1 MKMQDLRERLL
12 RHQTQHSSEAKYAIS
27 QIWPSS
33 AEGSD
38 KSKAEGSD
46 KSKED
51 GVSAM
56 RSQEP
61 TVKAG
66 PQVESQNN
74 SIPASAQPP
83 AGREALAAVTA
94 LFQFAEGFENR
105 VRELVKV
112 LQPLEA
118 LSHTTVKELA
128 PLADFR
134 AQIEQLAATLDPM
147 KAFYTQ
153 LQRLANDFPPM
164 RNLYEQVVKIP
175 EEFQIQLLH
184 LAETLAPAKA
194 FRQRIE
200 DLAKSFEPIDALEEQ
215 FLKLAESFGQ
225 VVGER
230 PAQNGNGNG
239 GGGATG
245 DRELPS
251 HTENGVKMSA
261 VTSGPGGKSAWVMG

>member
-12 RHQTQHSSEAKYAIS
+12 RHQTQPSSEAKYAIS
-27 QIWPSS
+27 QIWPST
-33 AEGSD
+33 AEG
-38 KSKAEGSD
+38 GD

-51 GVSAM
+51 GDSAM

-74 SIPASAQPP
+74 TVPATAQPP
-83 AGREALAAVTA
+83 PGREALAAVTA

-105 VRELVKV
+105 IRDLVKV
-112 LQPLEA
+112 LQPLES

-134 AQIEQLAATLDPM
+134 SQIEQLAATLDPM
-147 KAFYTQ
+147 KAFYAQ
-153 LQRLANDFPPM
+153 LLRLANDFPPM
-164 RNLYEQVVKIP
+164 RSLYEQVVKIP
-175 EEFQIQLLH
+175 EEFQIQLLR
-184 LAETLAPAKA
+184 LAESLAPAKA

-215 FLKLAESFGQ
+215 FLKLADSFGQ
-225 VVGER
+225 VVGEGTV
-230 PAQNGNGNG
+230 QNGNG

-261 VTSGPGGKSAWVMG
+261 GPGGKPAWVMS